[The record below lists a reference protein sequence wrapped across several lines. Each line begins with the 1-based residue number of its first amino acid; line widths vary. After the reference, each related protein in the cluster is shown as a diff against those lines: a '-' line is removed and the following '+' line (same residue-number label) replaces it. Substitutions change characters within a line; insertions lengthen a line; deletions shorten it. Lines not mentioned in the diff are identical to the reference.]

1 MAAARVG
8 PKALQTL
15 RGTLALFV
23 ALTAPA
29 AAQERPAPAAEF
41 TAAWVGF
48 ADDGVVSESLVGA
61 TARWYL
67 LPRISVGPEV
77 DYVNGQNHSHFI
89 LTGNVT
95 FDVVRPKAAGA
106 RHVTPFVVVG
116 GGLFQTRESFVSGT
130 FTSNEG
136 AFTAGG
142 GVRASV
148 SDRVTVGIDA
158 RVGWELHLRIS
169 GIVGVQL
176 GRSAPR
182 EARPPRTP

>member
-1 MAAARVG
+1 MASRPIG
-8 PKALQTL
+8 RTALQTL
-15 RGTLALFV
+15 LGTLALFA

-29 AAQERPAPAAEF
+29 AAQQRPAPAVEF

-48 ADDGVVSESLVGA
+48 ADDGVVSEGLVGA

-77 DYVNGQNHSHFI
+77 DYVAGQNHSHFI
-89 LTGNVT
+89 LTGNVA
-95 FDVVRPKAAGA
+95 FDLVSSKTSGA
-106 RHVTPFVVVG
+106 RHVTPFLVVG
-116 GGLFQTRESFVSGT
+116 GGLFQTRESFVAGT

-142 GVRASV
+142 GARASV
-148 SDRVTVGIDA
+148 SDRVTLGIDA

-169 GIVGVQL
+169 GIVGIQL
-176 GRSAPR
+176 GQGASR
-182 EARPPRTP
+182 EARTPRIP

>member
-1 MAAARVG
+1 MTSAHVG
-8 PKALQTL
+8 RTVLRTL
-15 RGTLALFV
+15 LGTSVLFA
-23 ALTAPA
+23 ALTAQA
-29 AAQERPAPAAEF
+29 AAQERPAPVAEF

-48 ADDGVVSESLVGA
+48 ADDGIVSEGLVGA

-77 DYVNGQNHSHFI
+77 DFVNGQNHSHFI
-89 LTGNVT
+89 LTGNLT
-95 FDVVRPKAAGA
+95 FDVVSPKGSGA

-116 GGLFQTRESFVSGT
+116 GGLFQTRESFATGT

-142 GVRASV
+142 GVRALV
-148 SDRVTVGIDA
+148 SDRVTLGIDA

-182 EARPPRTP
+182 KARAH